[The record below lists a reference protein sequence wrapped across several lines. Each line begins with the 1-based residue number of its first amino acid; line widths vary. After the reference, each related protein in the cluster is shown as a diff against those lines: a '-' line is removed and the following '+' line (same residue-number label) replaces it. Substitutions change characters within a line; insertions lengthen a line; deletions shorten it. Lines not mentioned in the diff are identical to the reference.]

1 MRYCVACGTP
11 LQPAMTICPNCGR
24 FTPASNSN
32 QASTDTDDR
41 AVPTASSAQQV
52 PFNAPRPVS
61 VAGPPRSSY
70 DNAQAYPPTP
80 PQQTPQPYSPQ
91 PFYSNN
97 TPPFTTPPFPTS
109 NPQSSKKLPKGTV
122 ILLTAMALLI
132 MVGGVALI
140 YYTTIAQPAQFRAQ
154 ATATVQTILT
164 KNAQATATAQAQAT
178 ATAQAQARASAT
190 VQAKAQAT
198 ATTYQNLYTTA
209 TSGTPALTSSLA
221 YQDGASW
228 DVYNAVGGG
237 GCAFAGSALHAS
249 IFVQHTYIPCLAQAA
264 TFSNFAFQVQMTILK
279 GDGGGLVFRADDAN
293 SKFYLLR
300 ISQDGTFS
308 LVVTSD
314 SKTNTPLIDD
324 TNPAVKTGNKTNL
337 VTIIAKGSNI
347 YLYINKQFV
356 DTTSDNSYSSGKI
369 GVFAD
374 DTDAATDVAFTN
386 ANVWTL

>member
-1 MRYCVACGTP
+1 M
-11 LQPAMTICPNCGR
+11 
-24 FTPASNSN
+24 
-32 QASTDTDDR
+32 TDTDQR
-41 AVPTASSAQQV
+41 AVAAASSAQQV
-52 PFNAPRPVS
+52 PFNTPNPVS
-61 VAGPPRSSY
+61 AAGPPRPSY
-70 DNAQAYPPTP
+70 DNARAYPPTP
-80 PQQTPQPYSPQ
+80 PQQAPQPYSPQ

-97 TPPFTTPPFPTS
+97 TPPFPTPPFPAS
-109 NPQSSKKLPKGTV
+109 NLQSGKKLPKGTV

-140 YYTTIAQPAQFRAQ
+140 YYATIAQPAQFRAQ

-190 VQAKAQAT
+190 ALAKAQAT
-198 ATTYQNLYTTA
+198 ATAYQNLYTTA

-237 GCAFAGSALHAS
+237 GCAFAGGALHAS
-249 IFVQHTYIPCLAQAA
+249 IFVQHTYIPCLAQAS
-264 TFSNFAFQVQMTILK
+264 TFSNFAFQVQMTIVN
-279 GDGGGLVFRADDAN
+279 GDGGGLVFRADDAT
-293 SKFYLLR
+293 SHFYLLR

-314 SKTNTPLIDD
+314 SKNNTDLIDD
-324 TNPAVKTGNKTNL
+324 TNPAVKTGTKTNL

-356 DTTSDNSYSSGKI
+356 DTTSDSSYSSGKI

-374 DTDAATDVAFTN
+374 DTNAATDVAFAN
-386 ANVWTL
+386 ANVWAL

>member
-24 FTPASNSN
+24 FTPTPNAN
-32 QASTDTDDR
+32 QASIGTDDR
-41 AVPTASSAQQV
+41 AVTAAASAQQM
-52 PFNAPRPVS
+52 PFNAPRPVG
-61 VAGPPRSSY
+61 VAGPSRPSY

-91 PFYSNN
+91 PFSSNN
-97 TPPFTTPPFPTS
+97 TPPFTTPPFPAS
-109 NPQSSKKLPKGTV
+109 NPQGSKKLPKGTV
-122 ILLTAMALLI
+122 ILLTTMALLI
-132 MVGGVALI
+132 MIGGVALI

-164 KNAQATATAQAQAT
+164 NNAQATATARGQAT

-190 VQAKAQAT
+190 AQAKAQAT
-198 ATTYQNLYTTA
+198 ATAYQNLYTTA
-209 TSGTPALTSSLA
+209 TSGTPALTSPMA

-237 GCAFAGSALHAS
+237 GCAFAGNALHAS
-249 IFVQHTYIPCLAQAA
+249 IFVQHTYVPCLAQATA
-264 TFSNFAFQVQMTILK
+264 FSNFAFQVQMTTLK

-293 SKFYLLR
+293 SKFYLFR
-300 ISQDGTFS
+300 IQRDGTFS
-308 LVVTSD
+308 LMVTSD

-347 YLYINKQFV
+347 YLYVNKQFV
-356 DTTSDNSYSSGKI
+356 GSTSDSSYSSGKV

-374 DTDAATDVAFTN
+374 DTDAATDVAFSN